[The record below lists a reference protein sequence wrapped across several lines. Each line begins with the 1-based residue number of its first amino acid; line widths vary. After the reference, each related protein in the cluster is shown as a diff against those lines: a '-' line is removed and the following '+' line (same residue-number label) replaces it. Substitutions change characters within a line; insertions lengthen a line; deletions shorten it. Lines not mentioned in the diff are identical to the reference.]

1 MLENMNEL
9 EKIGLAFLSGLVAG
23 QSLEIS
29 DEEVEKEESQK
40 EENANVMVGK
50 IEGEKA
56 KEFIEFI
63 EKLGGN
69 NNGKCQK

>member
-1 MLENMNEL
+1 MLSEMNEL

-23 QSLEIS
+23 QSLEIA
-29 DEEVEKEESQK
+29 DEEVEKEESK
-40 EENANVMVGK
+40 EENTNVIVGK
-50 IEGEKA
+50 IEGEKV
-56 KEFIEFI
+56 KEFIDFI